1 MIDNG
6 LVATTLGELAPPE
19 TPPMDPAT
27 ASVMETAPEGG
38 EESVAA
44 PDEAEPP
51 ANPEGG
57 DAPAVEGE
65 PKPEA
70 EEEEEK

>member
-1 MIDNG
+1 M
-6 LVATTLGELAPPE
+6 E
-19 TPPMDPAT
+19 TAT

-44 PDEAEPP
+44 NDEAEPP
-51 ANPEGG
+51 LEPEGG
-57 DAPAVEGE
+57 DAPAAEGE

-70 EEEEEK
+70 DEEEEK